1 MAEGASGQYRSAA
14 MNNRLAIETFM
25 HAPGALVDVRSPS
38 EFAKAH
44 WPGAVNL
51 PLFDDEGRAEVGTLY
66 KQQGRQQAIQRGL
79 ELVGPQLA
87 AMGERLQQLADQ
99 QPGGLRIY
107 CWRGGM
113 RSGSVAWLASTL
125 DLDVVVLEG
134 GYKCFRRWVH
144 SQFERAWPI
153 QLLGGGTG
161 SGKTDVLLA
170 LAQQGGAMVDLEGL
184 AHHRGSSFGGLG
196 QPEQPST
203 EMFENELAQALVAM
217 AGKDPLWLEAESIQI
232 GRCRL
237 PNELWQQMQQAPVVV
252 LQRPQQERIDAL
264 VALYGA
270 EAHEGLLEATQ
281 RLQRRLGPQR
291 TKDATDSIQ
300 AGDLSSACA
309 VILDYYDRCYSYELN
324 RRTTPIT
331 TLTVDGLSPGAVAQ
345 RLLQLN
351 SA

>member
-1 MAEGASGQYRSAA
+1 
-14 MNNRLAIETFM
+14 MNNRLAIDTFM
-25 HAPGALVDVRSPS
+25 ASPGALVDVRSPS

-66 KQQGRQQAIQRGL
+66 KQQGRQNAIHRGL

-87 AMGERLQQLADQ
+87 AMGQSLQQLADQ
-99 QPGGLRIY
+99 NQDKLRIY

-113 RSGSVAWLASTL
+113 RSASVAWLASTL
-125 DLDVVVLEG
+125 DLEVVVLDG
-134 GYKCFRRWVH
+134 GYKSFRRWVLN
-144 SQFERAWPI
+144 QFERPWPI

-161 SGKTDVLLA
+161 SGKTDVLQA
-170 LAQQGGAMVDLEGL
+170 IAQQGGAMVDLEGL

-203 EMFENELAQALVAM
+203 EMFENKLAQALAAN
-217 AGKDPLWLEAESIQI
+217 AGQAPLWLEAESVQI

-237 PNELWQQMQQAPVVV
+237 PNGLWQQMQQAPVVV
-252 LQRPQQERIDAL
+252 LHRPQQERIDSL
-264 VALYGA
+264 VSLYGA
-270 EAHEGLLEATQ
+270 EAHDGLLEATV

-291 TKDATDSIQ
+291 TQQATEHIR

-309 VILDYYDRCYSYELN
+309 VILDYYDRCYSHELT
-324 RRTTPIT
+324 RRSTAIT
-331 TLTVDGLSPGAVAQ
+331 TLQVDGLGAAAVAQ
-345 RLLQLN
+345 QLLQLK

>member
-1 MAEGASGQYRSAA
+1 
-14 MNNRLAIETFM
+14 MNTRLAIETFM

-309 VILDYYDRCYSYELN
+309 VILDYYDRCYSYELT

>member
-153 QLLGGGTG
+153 QLLGGC
-161 SGKTDVLLA
+161 LLYT
-170 LAQQGGAMVDLEGL
+170 
-184 AHHRGSSFGGLG
+184 S
-196 QPEQPST
+196 PS
-203 EMFENELAQALVAM
+203 
-217 AGKDPLWLEAESIQI
+217 P
-232 GRCRL
+232 R
-237 PNELWQQMQQAPVVV
+237 
-252 LQRPQQERIDAL
+252 
-264 VALYGA
+264 
-270 EAHEGLLEATQ
+270 
-281 RLQRRLGPQR
+281 
-291 TKDATDSIQ
+291 DS
-300 AGDLSSACA
+300 
-309 VILDYYDRCYSYELN
+309 
-324 RRTTPIT
+324 
-331 TLTVDGLSPGAVAQ
+331 
-345 RLLQLN
+345 
-351 SA
+351 

>member
-1 MAEGASGQYRSAA
+1 

-25 HAPGALVDVRSPS
+25 GAPGALVDVRSPS
-38 EFAKAH
+38 EFTKAH

-51 PLFDDEGRAEVGTLY
+51 PLFDDEGRAEIGTLY

-79 ELVGPQLA
+79 ELVGPNLA
-87 AMGERLQQLADQ
+87 VMGERLQELAQ
-99 QPGGLRIY
+99 QGQGELRIY

-125 DLDVVVLEG
+125 DLSVVVLDG
-134 GYKCFRRWVH
+134 GYKSFRRWVLDL
-144 SQFERAWPI
+144 FEQPWPI

-203 EMFENELAQALVAM
+203 EMFENHLAQALLNQQ
-217 AGKDPLWLEAESIQI
+217 GQGPLWLEAESVQI

-237 PNELWQQMQQAPVVV
+237 PNGLWQQMQQAPVVV
-252 LQRPQQERIDAL
+252 LERPQQERIDSL

-270 EAHEGLLEATQ
+270 EAKEGLLEATQ

-291 TKDATDSIQ
+291 TQEATESIR

-309 VILDYYDRCYSYELN
+309 VILDYYDRCYSYELT
-324 RRTTPIT
+324 RRKTPIT
-331 TLTVDGLSPGAVAQ
+331 TLTVDGLSPSAVAQ
-345 RLLQLN
+345 QLLELK

>member
-1 MAEGASGQYRSAA
+1 MADWASGQYRSAA
-14 MNNRLAIETFM
+14 MNQRLAIHTFM
-25 HAPGALVDVRSPS
+25 RAPGALVDVRSPS

-79 ELVGPQLA
+79 ELVGPKLA
-87 AMGERLQQLADQ
+87 AMGQQLQQIAQ
-99 QPGGLRIY
+99 QEPGGLRIY

-125 DLDVVVLEG
+125 DLEVVALEG
-134 GYKCFRRWVH
+134 GYKSFRRWVLG
-144 SQFERAWPI
+144 QFERPWPV

-161 SGKTDVLLA
+161 CGKTDVLHA

-203 EMFENELAQALVAM
+203 EMFENELAQALVAQEGQ
-217 AGKDPLWLEAESIQI
+217 APLWLEAESVQI

-237 PNELWQQMQQAPVVV
+237 PN
-252 LQRPQQERIDAL
+252 
-264 VALYGA
+264 GS
-270 EAHEGLLEATQ
+270 GSKCN
-281 RLQRRLGPQR
+281 RRLWWCCNGRNRSGLMRWWPSTELKPMQDCLKR
-291 TKDATDSIQ
+291 P
-300 AGDLSSACA
+300 SAC
-309 VILDYYDRCYSYELN
+309 N
-324 RRTTPIT
+324 G
-331 TLTVDGLSPGAVAQ
+331 GLVHNAPKRPLAASEREIWAAPA
-345 RLLQLN
+345 R
-351 SA
+351 